1 ISSAVG
7 YAAAGAEV
15 VGAQTAFYLNTG
27 LVSGLGQ
34 TALTAV
40 AIGATNEA
48 VSSGGGGGSAP
59 DNVNVPGGAC
69 YSAPNSAGQAY
80 EGVLNYDGDGVL
92 TCYQANAPGVVLP
105 PTAPPEPAGT
115 ISPPPPAPISVSCS
129 GAPGNP
135 YVNQPVT
142 WSSSVTGGSGSYIYE
157 WTGTD
162 DLWNTTPS
170 FTKSYA
176 TAGVKQASLSVTDS
190 VSHSTASASCATGA
204 DQQGGSATGGG
215 GTGVG
220 VSSCTSSFSASP
232 TTVEQGQSINLAW
245 NVSGGSLCASSC
257 SGLGFS
263 TGGAVSGSTTAVP
276 SPASHS
282 YALSCS
288 AGTYGPPAN
297 ENATVTV
304 RVPIAV
310 ISASP
315 LRVTTGN
322 NTTVTW
328 SSENSSSCVVT
339 KNGISWRTD
348 IGPISV
354 PDPVTTQTVY
364 KIDCANNYGV
374 HVTDSVIVNVVPIFN
389 EF

>member
-1 ISSAVG
+1 MLSSKC
-7 YAAAGAEV
+7 
-15 VGAQTAFYLNTG
+15 
-27 LVSGLGQ
+27 SGRR
-34 TALTAV
+34 T
-40 AIGATNEA
+40 
-48 VSSGGGGGSAP
+48 
-59 DNVNVPGGAC
+59 C
-69 YSAPNSAGQAY
+69 PNSATGTSGHIRFYIATY
-80 EGVLNYDGDGVL
+80 
-92 TCYQANAPGVVLP
+92 NAHSNTNTNTT
-105 PTAPPEPAGT
+105 PTPTPT
-115 ISPPPPAPISVSCS
+115 PISVSCS

-157 WTGTD
+157 WTGTGN
-162 DLWNTTPS
+162 LWETTPS

-176 TAGVKQASLSVTDS
+176 TAGTKQASLTVTDS
-190 VSHSTASASCATGA
+190 VSNSTASASCTTGA
-204 DQQGGSATGGG
+204 NQSGGSTNNGTGTGTGTG

-220 VSSCTSSFSASP
+220 VGSCTSSFSASP
-232 TTVEQGQSINLAW
+232 LTVEQGQSINLAW

-257 SGLGFS
+257 SGIGFS
-263 TGGAVSGSTTAVP
+263 TGGAVSGSTTVIP
-276 SPASHS
+276 SPTNHT

-304 RVPIAV
+304 RVPTTT
-310 ISASP
+310 ISANP

-322 NTTVTW
+322 NTTVSW

-354 PDPVTTQTVY
+354 PDPVTTQTIY
-364 KIDCANNYGV
+364 AIDCANNYDI
-374 HVTDSVIVNVVPIFN
+374 HVTDSVIVNVVPIYQ